1 MNCPVCNEPMV
12 VIELEQVETD
22 YCTNCGGIWLDSGE
36 LELLIEN
43 LHERE
48 QILNSFSE
56 DLSTRE
62 KSHPCPICGKKM
74 GKVIV
79 RDKNKVLID
88 KCKKEHGFWFDK
100 GELNSVIENASDNKQ
115 NKVLNL
121 LKDMF
126 ENRVTSNNNGED

>member
-12 VIELEQVETD
+12 VLELEQVETD

-56 DLSTRE
+56 ELSTKE

-100 GELNSVIENASDNKQ
+100 GELNSLIENASDNKQ

-121 LKDMF
+121 LKDIF
-126 ENRVTSNNNGED
+126 ENRVTSNNNGGD